1 MTFFFIKLI
10 VMDNNLITLNQ
21 AAPDVQKK
29 FMTGVYMRMAAALL
43 ITAAVSFFTAS
54 SYDFMRLLFQKNL
67 FFAFIIAELALVI
80 ILSAAIRKLTPA
92 VASLCFFLYAVIN
105 GITLSSIF
113 IIYQLGS
120 IFRVFVSSAL
130 MCGGMSI
137 YGATTKSGL
146 RSAGRYLYMALMGLI
161 IASLVNLIFHSSGLD
176 WLISII
182 GVGVFVGITAYDT
195 QKLMTIGIHNDG
207 SENFQKMAI
216 IGALELYLDFINI
229 FLKMLRLFGKKK

>member
-1 MTFFFIKLI
+1 
-10 VMDNNLITLNQ
+10 MDNNLITLNQ

-29 FMTGVYMRMAAALL
+29 FMTGVYIRMAAALL
-43 ITAAVSFFTAS
+43 ITAAVSFFTAT

-80 ILSAAIRKLTPA
+80 ILSAAIRKLSPA
-92 VASLCFFLYAVIN
+92 VAMLCFFLYAVIN

-113 IIYQLGS
+113 MIYQLGS
-120 IFRVFVSSAL
+120 IFRVFVISAL
-130 MCGGMSI
+130 MFGGMSI
-137 YGATTKSGL
+137 YGATTKSDL

-161 IASLVNLIFHSSGLD
+161 IASIVNLIFRSSGLD

-207 SENFQKMAI
+207 SETFQKMAI

-229 FLKMLRLFGKKK
+229 FLKMLRLFGKRK